1 LRGGTTKQSHL
12 LDLPIARSDAIASSF
27 FFAMTGRSYSS
38 KAFFLGLL
46 LASSAVLANEFWLQP
61 AIFRVAVGA
70 AVPLRLLVGTDFA
83 GVAWTRPTRR
93 VQRFVHLEP
102 GSPADST
109 DLRPALLADSVAT
122 AMQCRIPGTHT
133 VALTSTLAF
142 SELTATEFTAYL
154 RAQGLD
160 KALLYR
166 QQQGQTTT
174 KPGREAYRRCA
185 KTLVL
190 ATAGPRAAA
199 SPADTIYRHS
209 LHLPLELV
217 PEQNPYYLRPG
228 AALTLRVLRHGQPA
242 PGVLVRFWDASP
254 VATGGRNPTMMAQK
268 RYFSTRA
275 NINGRV
281 LLRLSG
287 NGPFLAA
294 ATYLEAAP
302 AELAGRAD
310 WLSTWATLT
319 FGGPGP
325 ATDGAS
331 SLFRK

>member
-1 LRGGTTKQSHL
+1 MRLCRVLPL
-12 LDLPIARSDAIASSF
+12 LCVATAA
-27 FFAMTGRSYSS
+27 
-38 KAFFLGLL
+38 
-46 LASSAVLANEFWLQP
+46 LANEFWLQP
-61 AIFRVAVGA
+61 ASFRVVVGTP
-70 AVPLRLLVGTDFA
+70 VPLRLLAGTGFA
-83 GVAWTRPTRR
+83 GVAWPRPTRR
-93 VQRFVHLEP
+93 TQRFVHLGP
-102 GSPADST
+102 TSPADST
-109 DLRPALLADSVAT
+109 DLRPALLADSVAPALT
-122 AMQCRIPGTHT
+122 CRTPGTHT
-133 VALTSTLAF
+133 VVLTSTLAF
-142 SELTATEFTAYL
+142 SELPAAEFTAYL

-174 KPGREAYRRCA
+174 KPGREAYHRCA

-190 ATAGPRAAA
+190 ATAGPRAAT
-199 SPADTIYRHS
+199 SPADTTYRYA

-254 VATGGRNPTMMAQK
+254 VATGSRSPAVATQTH
-268 RYFSTRA
+268 YFTTRA
-275 NINGRV
+275 NNNGRV

-287 NGPFLAA
+287 SGPFLAA

-302 AELAGRAD
+302 TELAGRAD

-319 FGGPGP
+319 FGGPAP
-325 ATDGAS
+325 ATGGAG